1 MKADI
6 GNEGSVISWHASFE
20 KTQNREM
27 GKWFPESAVFL
38 ENVNNRMGDLEDVFK
53 TAYVDVRFD
62 GSTSIKK
69 VLPIICPDLTYDD
82 LEIQDGTFAME
93 GWERMLKAEPAKAD
107 GIAQSLLSYCERDTL
122 AMVEIYRFLK
132 SLVPE

>member
-38 ENVNNRMGDLEDVFK
+38 ENVNDRMGDLEDVFK

>member
-27 GKWFPESAVFL
+27 DKWFPESAVFL
-38 ENVNNRMGDLEDVFK
+38 ENVNDRMGDLEDVFK